1 MLPKTIL
8 GLTTAVIVAAMP
20 TIVSAAT
27 ETGLATAL
35 HSVRREGGRLCMTDH
50 WHYGSSN
57 GKSSK
62 AAAQRAA
69 IASWQ
74 DFTDLEYGSVWA
86 RFTRAAS
93 KKMGCSRASA
103 GWSCDVEARPCK

>member
-1 MLPKTIL
+1 ML
-8 GLTTAVIVAAMP
+8 GLTVAVIVAAVP

-27 ETGLATAL
+27 ETGLATTL
-35 HSVRREGGRLCMTDH
+35 HSTRREGGRLCLVDH

-57 GKSSK
+57 AHATK